1 MIKYLPTIITSTRFI
16 FALLLVFS
24 EPLSVNFWLFY
35 GLAAITDLIDGP
47 IARKLKATSN
57 FGATLDTA
65 ADIFF
70 LICIMVCVFPI
81 LDITLQSYILIGTV
95 FLFKIIS
102 LTYAYLKFK
111 TIVSYHTYLTKFL
124 ALFIFT
130 FPFWI
135 LFLDVNFIALVL
147 AILQNG
153 AYIEELFITRAS
165 DKPDANTKS
174 IYHLIKQQRLQVI
187 EACSSSKHSN

>member
-1 MIKYLPTIITSTRFI
+1 MRYLPNAITFSRFI
-16 FALLLVFS
+16 FATLLVLS
-24 EPLSVNFWLFY
+24 APLSMMFWLFY
-35 GLAAITDLIDGP
+35 GLAATTDLIDGP
-47 IARKLKATSN
+47 IARKLKVNSN
-57 FGATLDTA
+57 FGATLDTI

-81 LDITLQSYILIGTV
+81 LEITTLSYIFIGTV
-95 FLFKIIS
+95 FLFKIVS
-102 LTYAYLKFK
+102 LSYAYIKFK
-111 TIVSYHTYLTKFL
+111 TVVSYHTYLIKFL

-135 LFLDVNFIALVL
+135 LFLDANMIVLVL

-153 AYIEELFITRAS
+153 AYVEELLITRAS

-174 IYHLIKQQRLQVI
+174 IYHIRKQQ
-187 EACSSSKHSN
+187 EH

>member
-1 MIKYLPTIITSTRFI
+1 MIKYLPNIITSTRFV

-24 EPLSVNFWLFY
+24 EPLSVNFWIFY
-35 GLAAITDLIDGP
+35 GLAAVTDLTDGP

-57 FGATLDTA
+57 FGSSLDTA

-102 LTYAYLKFK
+102 LTYAYIKFK
-111 TIVSYHTYLTKFL
+111 AIVSYHTYFTKFL

-135 LFLDVNFIALVL
+135 LFLDIALIVLVL
-147 AILQNG
+147 AILQNS
-153 AYIEELFITRAS
+153 AYVEELFITRAS
-165 DKPDANTKS
+165 DTPDANTKS
-174 IYHLIKQQRLQVI
+174 IFYLRRQQRLQV
-187 EACSSSKHSN
+187 ERR

>member
-1 MIKYLPTIITSTRFI
+1 MKYLPNIITSTRFI

-24 EPLSVNFWLFY
+24 EPLSMRFWLFY
-35 GLAAITDLIDGP
+35 GLAATSDLIDGP
-47 IARKLKATSN
+47 IARKLKVSSN
-57 FGATLDTA
+57 FGASLDTA

-70 LICIMVCVFPI
+70 LVCIMVCVFPI
-81 LDITLQSYILIGTV
+81 LDIRLQSYILIGTV

-102 LTYAYLKFK
+102 LAYAYIKFK
-111 TIVSYHTYLTKFL
+111 AIVSYHAYLNKFL

-135 LFLDVNFIALVL
+135 VFLDINFIVLVL
-147 AILQNG
+147 AILQNC
-153 AYIEELFITRAS
+153 AYIEELLITQAS

-174 IYHLIKQQRLQVI
+174 IFHLRKQQRLQ
-187 EACSSSKHSN
+187 ARR